1 MTNKLSFSSILAHEA
16 VEKMKVVLTSKD
28 IRRLT
33 VFTRHLATSTAMVK
47 ELTKITALFRL
58 DPLKV
63 LEMKGV
69 GPMTLLTVQKLS
81 KELQAQ
87 EVLKEFGVA
96 DNLAAVQTILNTM
109 HRGISDKAR
118 AELNKARDSIT
129 RAQNIIE
136 NEKIEAGIHK
146 AIKKV
151 K

>member
-1 MTNKLSFSSILAHEA
+1 MTNKLSFSSLLAHEA

-47 ELTKITALFRL
+47 ELIKIVGQFRL

-81 KELQAQ
+81 NELLAQ
-87 EVLKEFGVA
+87 DVQKEFGIK
-96 DNLAAVQTILNTM
+96 DNLNAVQTILNTM
-109 HRGISDKAR
+109 HRGVSEKAR

-136 NEKIEAGIHK
+136 NEKIEQGIHK
-146 AIKKV
+146 AIRKAK
-151 K
+151 